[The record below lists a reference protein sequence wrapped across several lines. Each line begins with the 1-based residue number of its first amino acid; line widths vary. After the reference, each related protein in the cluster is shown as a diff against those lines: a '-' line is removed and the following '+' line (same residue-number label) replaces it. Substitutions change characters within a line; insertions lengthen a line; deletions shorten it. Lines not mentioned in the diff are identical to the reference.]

1 MPKKKLTTQKS
12 ELPFPSLSREELENL
27 LSDLYVKFDNVRN
40 FIDLRMTG
48 DSRTLVNKYKKLI
61 KNRLIEDIEEGTNGL
76 DEALRAIRDF
86 ALHGPA
92 PHDQADVML
101 FFVEIAVNCINE
113 FGDLYEEFYDEAD
126 DVYQET
132 LEFMKKHKLLNDF
145 QTRCKKIVDESV
157 DTGYGFHDSLGD
169 TYYTYFPEGKIE
181 RKTILV
187 KKQVPMKQV
196 KKSSPL
202 RAGNSEL

>member
-1 MPKKKLTTQKS
+1 MPKKTPTTQKNNLS
-12 ELPFPSLSREELENL
+12 YTSFSREELENL
-27 LSDLYVKFDNVRN
+27 LSDLYEKFENVKN

-48 DSRTLVNKYKKLI
+48 DSSTLAKKYKKLI
-61 KNRLIEDIEEGTNGL
+61 KNRLIEDIEDGTNGL
-76 DEALRAIRDF
+76 DEALRAVRDF
-86 ALHGPA
+86 ALLCPA
-92 PHDQADVML
+92 PRDQADVML
-101 FFVEIAVNCINE
+101 FFVGIAVNCINE

-132 LEFMKKHKLLNDF
+132 LEFMKKHILLNDF

-187 KKQVPMKQV
+187 KKPVPMKQV

-202 RAGNSEL
+202 RGRK